1 MTDMYDDLDRKAL
14 CKLVI
19 GALLERKVS
28 HRWGLDIIAEA
39 NKRNPSVRYIEDMAA
54 PMLRELLRGIDNGT
68 DPAKV
73 FSEKILAERIPTN
86 MTDNYDEL
94 DHDALYR
101 LIKAT
106 FNEKGLSIKWG
117 KACIAEAK
125 KRNPSVQNAR
135 NMPSSM
141 LREFLRGIDNGTDPV
156 NVFSDKPEQKKT
168 KTPQNP
174 VGVTGGMAADSG
186 LSGDAWTVA
195 QLRAENERLK
205 YALAQGGN
213 RLLTGWEK
221 VADPFTD
228 CIPVIT
234 RVIES
239 PISRALRNG
248 GQQRIGLLTRL

>member
-1 MTDMYDDLDRKAL
+1 MTDNYDELDHDALYGLVNQAYQKKRFNYQWEKACFTEATKRSPGMSL
-14 CKLVI
+14 F
-19 GALLERKVS
+19 R
-28 HRWGLDIIAEA
+28 DI
-39 NKRNPSVRYIEDMAA
+39 PT

-68 DPAKV
+68 DPTKV
-73 FSEKILAERIPTN
+73 FSEKTLVERIPTD

-94 DHDALYR
+94 DYQALHR
-101 LIKAT
+101 LIKAA